1 MTNASRTGGT
11 GPTGLIGLLVRL
23 HDGVFSGL
31 ERTLSGWF
39 TGVAARFAFASVL
52 LLYYLNSAWGKFG
65 DGVFGFLSPSSGA
78 YVSILPKVME
88 ANGYDESALAWYY
101 DVIVYLGTWTEI
113 VLPILILVGLFTR
126 LAALGMIFFVIV
138 QSYVDIVGH
147 GIDAKSI
154 GSMFDRLPD
163 AVIWDQRLLWV
174 FVLAVIVVHGAGRL
188 SLDHLLARARQP

>member
-1 MTNASRTGGT
+1 MTNVSRTGG
-11 GPTGLIGLLVRL
+11 TGLIGLLVRL
-23 HDGVFSGL
+23 HDGIFSGL
-31 ERTLSGWF
+31 ERALSGWF
-39 TGVAARFAFASVL
+39 TGFAARFAFASVL

-65 DGVFGFLSPSSGA
+65 EGVFGFLSPSSGA

-88 ANGYDESALAWYY
+88 ANGYDESALAWHY

-174 FVLAVIVVHGAGRL
+174 FVLVVIVVHGAGRL